1 MLHEYR
7 NKTTVKAERFDGS
20 NEMVRKYN
28 LYPAL
33 KEGGIPTVYFF
44 GNSFIAKG
52 DIMIFAKSEDDEW
65 YPLKP
70 MSKDEFHQTYEEI
83 DDNE

>member
-1 MLHEYR
+1 MLKKYR
-7 NKTTVKAERFDGS
+7 KKTTIKAEQFDGS
-20 NEMVRKYN
+20 DGMVRKYN

-44 GNSFIAKG
+44 GNSYIAKG

-65 YPLKP
+65 YPLKS
-70 MSKDEFHQTYEEI
+70 MNKDEFRRTYEEVKH
-83 DDNE
+83 E

>member
-7 NKTTVKAERFDGS
+7 KKTTIKAEQFDGS

-44 GNSFIAKG
+44 GNSYIAKFY
-52 DIMIFAKSEDDEW
+52 IMIFA
-65 YPLKP
+65 
-70 MSKDEFHQTYEEI
+70 
-83 DDNE
+83 